1 MPRQRDVEA
10 AEQARR
16 DSLAIRRLREAGY
29 SLSLPP
35 RRPAPS
41 SPPSSSAARALST
54 PPHISQDRPRSAL
67 QDFVDMVEDQIRRM
81 SRVAARSG
89 GSSVSEEGSETSTD
103 EDSSEGD
110 TASQASSS
118 AVPPSDKADA
128 DLSLEDLLTLVE
140 WHKRH
145 VLAAKSE
152 KERERIG
159 RPPHTPSKQQA
170 ERLSRLNLASSGAAP
185 RSPRKRRASR
195 SCSPT
200 RSSPTPS
207 RPATPPS
214 PTTTPSP
221 PEILSKS
228 RISPTKRRLL
238 DPASLL
244 CLLSFFLTLVGAS
257 DPARLSSTVSALTLS
272 APTLTFLDAV
282 NLAISLRDNAQLL
295 AIAQAQTAAN
305 GRPFSSSLN
314 ALSRLSF
321 SSLPTNPRDPAPPTL
336 VVARA
341 LDLFALPPDPSPS
354 PCISPAPPLVLTTP
368 RTVCAQCDSALTL
381 RCGFS
386 DPIFL
391 VDAARPARPAHVAQ
405 HECTN
410 PSCRVHHAPDHYE
423 VAFECRSVW
432 VWEHEPRYLKV
443 GERTWV
449 TIGFAH
455 HFRRL
460 LLSQRV
466 SARGFAALWNELYAD
481 APDLGPA
488 GASATGGA
496 GTHESDSD
504 ASGFEP
510 ETPPGG
516 NQGKGRADRTRFKL
530 SSEHVW
536 RSFVVLSCVL
546 AASSTSSGRLATLP
560 RPSAE
565 SLVRFANRWLF
576 GGGDVHVL
584 QKHSCSTCTKVRRK
598 RWRGGPATE
607 EERAEGVRWAGSLK
621 KDVHDRRL
629 VEDTK
634 LDRKSAVSFA
644 VCDGIRIGHLLCA
657 YPSCPNPPTKQ
668 TRSQRFC
675 PSHVYLH
682 ELCGVLGCDRF
693 RVELDDGEPT
703 EACFDEKHQR
713 LWLEFSKQRSA
724 TVDRGWRRKRPDHAE
739 VLRAQ
744 TVKTPGS
751 SESDSDDEVVKL
763 EWKSP
768 KVGCAEELDEHET
781 VTTMWALRRTS
792 TLQLLVA
799 ACGTPLA
806 WAKFTAH
813 ESPEEV
819 IGFLSSV
826 HSQLDCKAPAP
837 SSSSTNIPCFP
848 SYIAYDRACDVLR
861 AVALPNAPDR
871 ASASQPPVSGKGARS
886 TGFPSF
892 LSSSRLVVTAFHRQG
907 HRHADALCT
916 GFCSD
921 SPLDGS
927 APDLVTPYQSLASS
941 GKREKH
947 GNRTFERAFNTSAA
961 EQLNSSLSGFT
972 HLLQSM
978 KAQNYD
984 FLVHVLLRD
993 QKLRRERE
1001 VGSEGVVEG
1010 AGDL

>member
-1 MPRQRDVEA
+1 KDLLREVGDSA
-10 AEQARR
+10 
-16 DSLAIRRLREAGY
+16 SLAPKTPCRSVVFANSFE
-29 SLSLPP
+29 PDP
-35 RRPAPS
+35 V
-41 SPPSSSAARALST
+41 SP
-54 PPHISQDRPRSAL
+54 
-67 QDFVDMVEDQIRRM
+67 
-81 SRVAARSG
+81 G
-89 GSSVSEEGSETSTD
+89 NSSVSD
-103 EDSSEGD
+103 DD
-110 TASQASSS
+110 T
-118 AVPPSDKADA
+118 
-128 DLSLEDLLTLVE
+128 L
-140 WHKRH
+140 
-145 VLAAKSE
+145 
-152 KERERIG
+152 
-159 RPPHTPSKQQA
+159 TPSNPLK
-170 ERLSRLNLASSGAAP
+170 EV
-185 RSPRKRRASR
+185 
-195 SCSPT
+195 
-200 RSSPTPS
+200 
-207 RPATPPS
+207 
-214 PTTTPSP
+214 
-221 PEILSKS
+221 
-228 RISPTKRRLL
+228 SPTKRRLL

-272 APTLTFLDAV
+272 APTLTFLDTV

-295 AIAQAQTAAN
+295 AIAQAHTAAN

-321 SSLPTNPRDPAPPTL
+321 SSLPTNPPDPAPPTL

-341 LDLFALPPDPSPS
+341 LDLFALPSDPSPSPS

-410 PSCRVHHAPDHYE
+410 PSCRVRHAADHYE
-423 VAFECRSVW
+423 VAFERRSVW

-460 LLSQRV
+460 LLSQCV

-481 APDLGPA
+481 APDRDVPA

-496 GTHESDSD
+496 GAHESDSD

-510 ETPPGG
+510 ETPPAR

-584 QKHSCSTCTKVRRK
+584 QKHRCSTCMKVRRK

-621 KDVHDRRL
+621 KDVHDKRV
-629 VEDTK
+629 VEDTQ

-724 TVDRGWRRKRPDHAE
+724 TVERGWRRKRPDHAE
-739 VLRAQ
+739 VLQAH

-768 KVGCAEELDEHET
+768 KVGYAEELDEHET
-781 VTTMWALRRTS
+781 VTTMWALRRIS

-806 WAKFTAH
+806 WAKFTAN

-861 AVALPNAPDR
+861 AVALPNAPDLV
-871 ASASQPPVSGKGARS
+871 SASQPAVSGKGARS
-886 TGFPSF
+886 TGFPPF

-927 APDLVTPYQSLASS
+927 APDLVTPYQSISSS

-947 GNRTFERAFNTSAA
+947 GSRTFERAFNTSAA

-984 FLVHVLLRD
+984 FLVHVILRD
-993 QKLRRERE
+993 KKLRRERE
-1001 VGSEGVVEG
+1001 VGSEWVVDG